1 MPNTTNIYIPLQFN
15 QLVDLIKALPKKE
28 KQQLKGD
35 GYSKRAAIKH
45 FKSKKVSQMLSYFS
59 PKLFNFTTIFIIFQ
73 NLQKQLSLIF
83 RFLHFEIKN
92 YMDGGE

>member
-1 MPNTTNIYIPLQFN
+1 MKQFVRDV
-15 QLVDLIKALPKKE
+15 LTELITPSNPGKLTKKE

>member
-1 MPNTTNIYIPLQFN
+1 MKQFVRDVLTELITTSNPGKLT
-15 QLVDLIKALPKKE
+15 KKE